1 MAGINR
7 KDKLVQKIAM
17 DELRFFAYHGFY
29 PEEQVTGNTFFV
41 SVSISFPLAEFRK
54 EEDLDDLDKT
64 INYENVYDIISLEM
78 SIARKLLETVC
89 QCILQK
95 IMDKYHFVEEVEVS
109 IKKSKLPFG
118 NEHVNASVS
127 LKWSKENC

>member
-1 MAGINR
+1 MTGTDR
-7 KDKLVQKIAM
+7 KDKLVQKITM

-54 EEDLDDLDKT
+54 EEELDDLDKT
-64 INYENVYDIISLEM
+64 INYETVYEIINSEM
-78 SIARKLLETVC
+78 SVARKLLETVC
-89 QCILQK
+89 QHMLQK
-95 IMDKYHFVEEVEVS
+95 IIGEFSYVEDVEVS
-109 IKKSKLPFG
+109 IRKSKLSFG
-118 NEHVNASVS
+118 NEQVNASVS

>member
-1 MAGINR
+1 MAGTNR
-7 KDKLVQKIAM
+7 KGKLVQKITM

-54 EEDLDDLDKT
+54 EEDQDDLNKT
-64 INYENVYDIISLEM
+64 INYETVYDIINSEM

-95 IMDKYHFVEEVEVS
+95 IIDEFHYVEDVEVA
-109 IKKSKLPFG
+109 IRKSSLPFG
-118 NEHVNASVS
+118 NEHVNASVF